1 MNPLTIQID
10 GNRTA
15 FSPGDSLRGV
25 IGWKYDDPPGRI
37 ELRLIWFTQ
46 GPGPDDVGIV
56 DSLVLQDPLP
66 TDART
71 FQFRL
76 PAGPYSYSGRNF
88 HIRWALELLAPNQKD
103 FARSEFVMSPTRQPI
118 SFIQK

>member
-10 GNRTA
+10 ANLTA
-15 FSPGDSLRGV
+15 FCPGDSLRGV

-56 DSLVLQDPLP
+56 DSLVLSDPLP
-66 TDART
+66 ADARA

-76 PAGPYSYSGRNF
+76 PAGPYSYSGQSFR
-88 HIRWALELLAPNQKD
+88 ILWALELLAQDRKD
-103 FARSEFVMSPTRQPI
+103 FVRAEFVMSPTHRPI
-118 SFIQK
+118 AFTK